1 MLERGR
7 YANIFDEG
15 KKITMDKE
23 KIGVFISVLRKER
36 HMTQK
41 ELADELGLTDKAISK
56 WERGLS
62 YPDISM
68 LEPIA
73 NFFDVSVMELLKGER
88 LDADATITMQEAQ
101 QMINESLSM
110 SEDTLIR
117 RQNKHKR
124 IVYIL
129 LCLLICLIAG
139 FFNVPY
145 FLYTAFLIM
154 IALPGI
160 SLAKKRAYIDVPHDR
175 GTFKQLFGLYSIVI
189 LLHQLNERM
198 AYFPEYGG
206 ELIYYRPAG
215 TFLMGFFF
223 FFLGY
228 EAIKGLHNDKDYLK
242 RIPTHR
248 IGTLLCIFY
257 ICNFAYIFVA
267 LMQGNRYPVS
277 VLIKAFIGIVLL
289 NDHMWF
295 LVELLLLYVVFYIV
309 FRFVK
314 KEFLQYCYILITV
327 LSIIV
332 VSFLAGHDM
341 NGKTICNWF
350 EGEWWYNTI
359 PLFFV
364 GMLVARFYD
373 KIVPVLK
380 KWFWFILILAIAAF
394 LICFYHLDYVM
405 LEFGY
410 WSETAMTMG
419 YFDKAVTWMVQV
431 PTVICFTAIVFLL
444 MMKIKVNNRI
454 LDFMGAIGLCTIMM
468 QNTILLVFEYM
479 TWNQNIH
486 IYCIGVIV
494 TTLVVATGTY
504 KLWQLLFE

>member
-1 MLERGR
+1 ME
-7 YANIFDEG
+7 
-15 KKITMDKE
+15 KE
-23 KIGVFISVLRKER
+23 KIGEFISELRKER
-36 HMTQK
+36 QMTQK

-73 NFFDVSVMELLKGER
+73 NFFEVSVIELLKGER
-88 LDADATITMQEAQ
+88 MESDASITMQEAQ
-101 QMINESLSM
+101 QMINESLSL

-160 SLAKKRAYIDVPHDR
+160 SFAKKRAYIDVPHDR
-175 GTFKQLFGLYSIVI
+175 GTFKQLFGLYSVVI
-189 LLHQLNERM
+189 LLHQLNERL

-206 ELIYYRPAG
+206 ELVYYRPAG
-215 TFLMGFFF
+215 TLLMGFFF

-228 EAIKGLHNDKDYLK
+228 EAVKGLHNDKDYLK
-242 RIPTHR
+242 RFPVHR
-248 IGTLLCIFY
+248 IGMVLCTFY
-257 ICNFAYIFVA
+257 ICNFAYIFVT
-267 LMQGNRYPVS
+267 LMRGDRYPAE

-295 LVELLLLYVVFYIV
+295 LVELLLLYTVFYIV

-314 KEFLQYCYILITV
+314 KEFIQYGCMLITIV
-327 LSIIV
+327 SIIV
-332 VSFLAGHDM
+332 VSFLAGHDLR
-341 NGKTICNWF
+341 GKTISNWF

-359 PLFFV
+359 LLFFA
-364 GMLVARFYD
+364 GMMVARHYD
-373 KIVPVLK
+373 KIIRFLK
-380 KWFWFILILAIAAF
+380 KWFYPVLIVAIVGF
-394 LICFYHLDYVM
+394 LICFDGTDYVM
-405 LEFGY
+405 LNFGY
-410 WSETAMTMG
+410 WTETVMTMG
-419 YFDKAVTWMVQV
+419 YFDKAVTLAVQFPLNV
-431 PTVICFTAIVFLL
+431 CFTAIVFLL
-444 MMKIKVNNRI
+444 MMKIKVNNRV
-454 LDFMGAIGLCTIMM
+454 LDFMGAIGLCAIMM

-486 IYCIGVIV
+486 IYCAGVIV
-494 TTLVVATGTY
+494 ASLIVAIGIHKLQQLV
-504 KLWQLLFE
+504 FE